1 MEEETALR
9 SSEEI
14 EREAQKF
21 QVLIFADI
29 LRALREHPDWLE
41 EVRRIILSHDL
52 IELPR
57 KFEEFLKEFH
67 ELKEDFRELK
77 RDTMSCRR
85 AWHFSG
91 EDKRLLTIIQ
101 PAGVVKI
108 FTMIKIYASSSFG
121 FTEHSVDEFG
131 AISKEKILW
140 IDVEK
145 PTEEEILWLRSA
157 VSFEMPPREVF
168 GDIEISSKYK
178 EEGER
183 IFMSLSFVIQQKEDI
198 LVEPVFFF
206 LKGRYMVTIRYR
218 DIPTLMIFQKRVE
231 SQVLTF
237 QFAEEMFSHIV
248 NIEVDRIGDR
258 LEILGRRIRNLRKE
272 VFEEQTEEIIKDISY
287 YDELN
292 ITLRETINEKLR
304 ILSHFV
310 KSPRI
315 NAQTKRE
322 IKVILDDLHTLLDY
336 TTFYMDKIDSIQNT
350 LLGLINIR
358 QNEAVKV
365 FTVLATIFLPATLI
379 ASIYGMNFEHMPE
392 LHWKYGYVYSLALMV
407 VITLSLI
414 FWVRRK
420 GWL

>member
-1 MEEETALR
+1 
-9 SSEEI
+9 
-14 EREAQKF
+14 
-21 QVLIFADI
+21 
-29 LRALREHPDWLE
+29 
-41 EVRRIILSHDL
+41 
-52 IELPR
+52 
-57 KFEEFLKEFH
+57 
-67 ELKEDFRELK
+67 
-77 RDTMSCRR
+77 
-85 AWHFSG
+85 
-91 EDKRLLTIIQ
+91 
-101 PAGVVKI
+101 
-108 FTMIKIYASSSFG
+108 MIKIYASSAFG

-131 AISKEKILW
+131 TIPKDRILW

-145 PTEEEILWLRSA
+145 PTEEEILWLKSA
-157 VSFEMPPREVF
+157 VGFEMPPREVF
-168 GDIEISSKYK
+168 GDIEISSKYR
-178 EEGER
+178 EEGEK
-183 IFMSLSFVIQQKEDI
+183 IFMNFSFVIQQKEDI

-206 LKGRYMVTIRYR
+206 LKGRFMVTIRYR
-218 DIPTLMIFQKRVE
+218 DIPTLLIFQRRVE
-231 SQVLTF
+231 VQRLVF
-237 QFAEEMFSHIV
+237 QFPEEMFSQIV

-310 KSPRI
+310 KSPKI

-322 IKVILDDLHTLLDY
+322 IKVILEDLYTLLDY
-336 TTFYMDKIDSIQNT
+336 TSFYMDKIDSIQNT
-350 LLGLINIR
+350 LIGLINIR

-379 ASIYGMNFEHMPE
+379 ASIFGMNFENMPE

-407 VITLSLI
+407 ITTVVLI
-414 FWVRRK
+414 FWVKRK